1 MKFFIDKYISCALP
15 DSEPEL
21 RDLVESLQ
29 IHRHSHTCRRKKG
42 CRFNY
47 PKPPSPYTL
56 ISNEPQENCKQQ
68 IDFAL
73 KTLSSVKEVLQ
84 STDLP
89 THVSLDYILHIAHVT
104 LDDYTKA
111 LSISRSGQSI
121 ILKRHPS
128 ERYVN
133 YYSPS
138 ILKAW
143 KANIDIQYVINAY
156 ACVMYIASYVLKA
169 EKGMGEL
176 LRQAAK
182 ELDRGNTRQQLNK
195 LGSVFLTNR
204 EVSAQ
209 EAVYRVLS
217 MPLRK
222 CSRTTIF
229 LNTDHKDSRDSLLLP
244 FTQLQK
250 LDDADQDIYCK
261 NIIDR
266 YAARPHNLENLSLAQ
281 FAANYT
287 YKRHSNKDTMIHS
300 DDGSEESSTEV
311 TSEQHICHQTVITL
325 QNGLGCMRKRKRQAI
340 IRWHNFNIEKQPEK
354 HFRSR
359 IMLFLPWRDENTLH
373 GHYSSYAERY
383 NHEIDNIKKVEDEF
397 IHHEEEINEAFQQL
411 ETVGPPQAA
420 WDNVAPGTQESE
432 QEAHAEGIS
441 DERPMA
447 EEDIQAHIDQIVNEY
462 PQSKNDS
469 LNLKYTKEAKKELLT
484 NQQYNNHMQHL
495 NAEQKVIVMYHRKW
509 CKEAVLAMKQNK
521 PIKSYYLFLSG
532 PGGVGKSHVV
542 KLIHTDTVKLLQCA
556 HQISAEDV
564 PILLTAAT
572 GVAAHNID
580 GITIHSAFM
589 LNDRKTTNSNYYSL
603 AADTLNT
610 LQLHLEQLMVVIIDE
625 ISMVGAE
632 TLYKIHMRLQEI
644 KGLNHSD
651 TRFGNVTIIAVGDL
665 YQLPPLKDK
674 KIYDTP
680 GNKYDPTPI
689 SLHQSLW
696 QENFNFHELTQIVRQ
711 KDQHFAQLLN
721 RVRKA
726 QITPDDELILKSRI
740 TTLDNPNHF
749 TSALHVYGTNQQT
762 DQYNSTMLQKLT
774 TQKYIIKSSDITKDR
789 NTAQVNLSFEGKKR
803 AETGGLAGTLT
814 VAENAFVR
822 LTSNIDVADGL
833 ANGVRGI
840 ITRIITDNQGCVT
853 TILVKFDDKKVGQK
867 AKAASQYKSQYPHAV
882 PIYRHGV
889 PFQYK
894 NITVFR
900 SQFPL
905 ILSWAST
912 IHSVQGLT
920 VDRIVVDLSKI
931 FAAGQAYVALSRVKT
946 LEGLQI
952 LNYKST
958 AFRTDKRVE
967 QEMTR
972 LQSRAITFNWPI
984 IPTLSATEWIKICH
998 LNVRGYLTHINDIK
1012 NDQNMS
1018 TCHIICFTE
1027 THLKQSDIIH
1037 RGSQPIQ
1044 QYIQYRRDRITGA
1057 DKGGILMF
1065 IHSHIKSTILNI
1077 HIPKLEFLATTIAPT
1092 PQSEFIIITIYR
1104 RANTISIQ
1112 HFTQLLQQLLS
1123 NPGLQRKNIV
1133 ITGDFNEDLTE
1144 HQTNISTCLQQHGF
1158 QQLVQH
1164 PTIFEFERFLLF
1176 PTFLQYFIYA
1186 MLIFRRGL
1194 I

>member
-1 MKFFIDKYISCALP
+1 MFYEVLAMIRTLGISTWFLTLSAADMKWPEVIQAIASQYGTIYTADEVLELPWTMKSMWLRTNPITAARMFEYRLDTFVTTFLKSTANPIGHVAEYVIRIEFQARGSPHAHTLIWIKDAPKLGHSLEEDVKSFIDKYISCSLP
-15 DSEPEL
+15 DSDAEL
-21 RDLVESLQ
+21 RVLVESLQ

-47 PKPPSPYTL
+47 PKPPSASTL
-56 ISNEPQENCKQQ
+56 IAHEPLENCQQ
-68 IDFAL
+68 HIDFAV
-73 KTLSSVKEVLQ
+73 KTLSSVKDVLQ
-84 STDLP
+84 SADLP
-89 THVSLDYILHIAHVT
+89 LDVSLDYVLQTAHVT
-104 LDDYTKA
+104 LDNYTKA
-111 LSISRSGQSI
+111 LSITKSGQSI

-128 ERYVN
+128 ERNVN
-133 YYSPS
+133 CYSPPV
-138 ILKAW
+138 LKAW
-143 KANIDIQYVINAY
+143 QANMDIQYVINAY

-176 LRQAAK
+176 LKQAAK
-182 ELDRGNTRQQLNK
+182 ELDHGTTRQQLNK

-204 EVSAQ
+204 KVSAQ

-217 MPLRK
+217 MPLQK
-222 CSRTTIF
+222 CSRSTVF
-229 LNTDHKDSRDSLLLP
+229 LNTDHKDARDSLLLP

-250 LDDADQDIYCK
+250 LDDADQNIYCK

-266 YAARPHNLENLSLAQ
+266 YAARPHKLENMSLAQ

-287 YKRHSNKDTMIHS
+287 YQRESNNDTMICS
-300 DDGSEESSTEV
+300 DDGSEQSDTELLY
-311 TSEQHICHQTVITL
+311 ELPIQHQTVITL
-325 QNGLGCMRKRKRQAI
+325 QDGLGYMRKRKRKAI
-340 IRWHNFNIEKQPEK
+340 IRWHNFNIEKEAEK
-354 HFRSR
+354 QLRLR
-359 IMLFLPWRDENTLH
+359 IMLFLPWRDENKLH
-373 GHYSSYAERY
+373 GHYTSYADRY
-383 NHEIDNIKKVEDEF
+383 SHEIENIKKVEDEF
-397 IHHEEEINEAFQQL
+397 IHHEEDINEAFKQL
-411 ETVGPPQAA
+411 ETVGPPQDA
-420 WDNVAPGTQESE
+420 WDNIAPGTQESE
-432 QEAHAEGIS
+432 QEAQEEGIS

-447 EEDIQAHIDQIVNEY
+447 EEDIQAHINQIVNER

-469 LNLKYTKEAKKELLT
+469 LNLKYTKEARKELLT
-484 NQQYNNHMQHL
+484 NQQYNHYMQHL

-509 CKEAVLAMKQNK
+509 CKETVLALKQNK
-521 PIKSYYLFLSG
+521 PIKPYCLFLSG

-556 HQISAEDV
+556 HQITAEDV
-564 PILLTAAT
+564 PILLTVAT

-589 LNDRKTTNSNYYSL
+589 LNDRKTSYSNYYSL

-644 KGLNHSD
+644 KGLNYSG

-674 KIYDTP
+674 KIYDAP

-696 QENFNFHELTQIVRQ
+696 QENFTFYELKQIVRQ
-711 KDQHFAQLLN
+711 KDQFFAQLLN

-726 QITPDDELILKSRI
+726 EITPEDEITLKQRV

-749 TSALHVYGTNQQT
+749 TDALHVYGTNNQT

-774 TQKYIIKSSDITKDR
+774 TQKYIIKSSDMTKDR
-789 NTAQVNLSFEGKKR
+789 NTAQLNFSFEGKKR
-803 AETGGLAGTLT
+803 ADTGGLPGTLT

-840 ITRIITDNQGCVT
+840 ITHIITDDQGCVAA
-853 TILVKFDDKKVGQK
+853 ILVKFDDKKVGQK
-867 AKAASQYKSQYPHAV
+867 AKGSSQYKSQYPDAV

-972 LQSRAITFNWPI
+972 LQSRS
-984 IPTLSATEWIKICH
+984 LS
-998 LNVRGYLTHINDIK
+998 
-1012 NDQNMS
+1012 
-1018 TCHIICFTE
+1018 
-1027 THLKQSDIIH
+1027 
-1037 RGSQPIQ
+1037 
-1044 QYIQYRRDRITGA
+1044 TG
-1057 DKGGILMF
+1057 
-1065 IHSHIKSTILNI
+1065 
-1077 HIPKLEFLATTIAPT
+1077 
-1092 PQSEFIIITIYR
+1092 Q
-1104 RANTISIQ
+1104 
-1112 HFTQLLQQLLS
+1112 
-1123 NPGLQRKNIV
+1123 
-1133 ITGDFNEDLTE
+1133 
-1144 HQTNISTCLQQHGF
+1144 
-1158 QQLVQH
+1158 
-1164 PTIFEFERFLLF
+1164 
-1176 PTFLQYFIYA
+1176 
-1186 MLIFRRGL
+1186 
-1194 I
+1194 